1 MNDSKDD
8 YVSMVV
14 VLILNY
20 LKTSNFNLRLSPN
33 LAWLLPHL
41 TDGHGK
47 SHHIEIPFTF
57 VIFTKVIGTYYEVGR

>member
-33 LAWLLPHL
+33 LA
-41 TDGHGK
+41 
-47 SHHIEIPFTF
+47 
-57 VIFTKVIGTYYEVGR
+57 

>member
-20 LKTSNFNLRLSPN
+20 LKTSNFNLRLGPN
-33 LAWLLPHL
+33 LAWPLPHL

-47 SHHIEIPFTF
+47 SHLIEIPFTLCDLYLGDWY
-57 VIFTKVIGTYYEVGR
+57 ILRK